1 VSEPMSCLQLSMR
14 ILAAICALI
23 FIVTLPFGLLAF
35 FSSNVIFSPEEL
47 SSTLSESLIASG
59 VLRRSIT
66 EMLSEMEF
74 GDDFEDD
81 TEVRQALS
89 DLSADEWDRIIDLLL
104 PDAWMENQLKG
115 AVMSIHTWLDDDRL
129 TPGIEI
135 DLRPI
140 KARMQGE
147 SMLEV
152 IDLIV
157 DSWPTC
163 TQEQVDRMRQASVE
177 AGHPVILY
185 CEPPEPF
192 RSELID
198 FATRRF
204 QSFFRDLP
212 ATFSAFDTEQNDLNL
227 DDVLLLKERI
237 RTIRAFTMGGWLL
250 SAALLGLIMI
260 LAIRSWRDVAIWW
273 GLPVL
278 IAGILTIALGFS
290 AGTAFNRYWQ
300 QASVEF
306 RQQSSALYDLLLIP
320 VTAVREKV
328 TGEVMGAGV
337 LITIM
342 GIAILVIGYLFHRAV
357 RPAVPTSSQN
367 VVSPGSVTPPAYAD
381 SGGLETT
388 PVPPPANDE
397 NGERPSGM
405 FG

>member
-23 FIVTLPFGLLAF
+23 FIITLPLGLLAF
-35 FSSNVIFSPEEL
+35 FSSNVIFNPEEL
-47 SSTLSESLIASG
+47 SSTLNESLISSG
-59 VLRRSIT
+59 VLRSSIT
-66 EMLSEMEF
+66 EMLSEMDF

-81 TEVRQALS
+81 TEVRRALS
-89 DLSADEWDRIIDLLL
+89 DLSVDEWDRIVDLLL
-104 PDAWMENQLKG
+104 PDAWMENQIKG
-115 AVMSIHTWLDDDRL
+115 AVMSINTWLDDDRL

-140 KARMQGE
+140 KARMQGGGM
-147 SMLEV
+147 SEV

-163 TQEQVDRMRQASVE
+163 TQEQVDRMQQASLEV
-177 AGHPVILY
+177 GHPAILY
-185 CEPPEPF
+185 CEPPEPD
-192 RSELID
+192 RTELVE
-198 FATRRF
+198 FATQRF

-212 ATFSAFDTEQNDLNL
+212 PTFSAFDTEQNDLNL
-227 DDVLLLKERI
+227 DNVLLLKERI

-273 GLPVL
+273 GLPL
-278 IAGILTIALGFS
+278 LMAGILTIALGFS
-290 AGTAFNRYWQ
+290 AGTTFNHYWQ

-306 RQQSSALYDLLLIP
+306 RQQSSALYDMLLVP

-328 TGEVMGAGV
+328 TGEVTGVGV

-342 GIAILVIGYLFHRAV
+342 GIAVLVIGYLFHRAV
-357 RPAVPTSSQN
+357 RPAIANPSQN
-367 VVSPGSVTPPAYAD
+367 VISQGPVSPPANAD
-381 SGGLETT
+381 SGGETT
-388 PVPPPANDE
+388 TPMPPPANDE
-397 NGERPSGM
+397 DGERPSGL

>member
-1 VSEPMSCLQLSMR
+1 MSEPMSCLQLSMR

-163 TQEQVDRMRQASVE
+163 TQEQVDRMQQASVE

-185 CEPPEPF
+185 CEPPELSPW
-192 RSELID
+192 E
-198 FATRRF
+198 AGCC
-204 QSFFRDLP
+204 LP
-212 ATFSAFDTEQNDLNL
+212 LC
-227 DDVLLLKERI
+227 
-237 RTIRAFTMGGWLL
+237 
-250 SAALLGLIMI
+250 
-260 LAIRSWRDVAIWW
+260 W
-273 GLPVL
+273 G
-278 IAGILTIALGFS
+278 
-290 AGTAFNRYWQ
+290 
-300 QASVEF
+300 
-306 RQQSSALYDLLLIP
+306 
-320 VTAVREKV
+320 
-328 TGEVMGAGV
+328 
-337 LITIM
+337 
-342 GIAILVIGYLFHRAV
+342 
-357 RPAVPTSSQN
+357 
-367 VVSPGSVTPPAYAD
+367 
-381 SGGLETT
+381 
-388 PVPPPANDE
+388 
-397 NGERPSGM
+397 
-405 FG
+405 

>member
-1 VSEPMSCLQLSMR
+1 VSKQMSCLTLSMR
-14 ILAAICALI
+14 ILAAVFALV
-23 FIVTLPFGLLAF
+23 FIITLPFGLLAF
-35 FSSNVIFSPEEL
+35 FSSNVIFNPEEL
-47 SSTLSESLIASG
+47 SSTLNESLIASG

-81 TEVRQALS
+81 SEVRQALS
-89 DLSADEWDRIIDLLL
+89 DLSVDEWDRIVDRLL
-104 PDAWMENQLKG
+104 PDAWMENQIKG
-115 AVMSIHTWLDDDRL
+115 TVMSIHTWLDDDRL
-129 TPGIEI
+129 TPDIEI
-135 DLRPI
+135 DMRPI

-163 TQEQVDRMRQASVE
+163 TQEQVDRMQQASAE
-177 AGHPVILY
+177 AGYPVILY

-192 RSELID
+192 RSELVD

-204 QSFFRDLP
+204 QSYFHDLP
-212 ATFSAFDTEQNDLNL
+212 ATYSAFDAEQNDLNL

-237 RTIRAFTMGGWLL
+237 RTIRAFTIGGWLL

-278 IAGILTIALGFS
+278 IAGVLTIALGFS
-290 AGTAFNRYWQ
+290 AGTTFTRYWQ
-300 QASVEF
+300 QATVEF
-306 RQQSSALYDLLLIP
+306 HQQSSALYDMLLIP

-328 TGEVMGAGV
+328 TGEVMGMGV
-337 LITIM
+337 LLTIM
-342 GIAILVIGYLFHRAV
+342 GIAILVIGHLFHRAV
-357 RPAVPTSSQN
+357 RPAVPTPSAN
-367 VVSPGSVTPPAYAD
+367 PISPGTVTPPVYVD
-381 SGGLETT
+381 SGGAETT
-388 PVPPPANDE
+388 LAPPPTNDE

>member
-1 VSEPMSCLQLSMR
+1 L
-14 ILAAICALI
+14 
-23 FIVTLPFGLLAF
+23 
-35 FSSNVIFSPEEL
+35 
-47 SSTLSESLIASG
+47 
-59 VLRRSIT
+59 
-66 EMLSEMEF
+66 
-74 GDDFEDD
+74 
-81 TEVRQALS
+81 
-89 DLSADEWDRIIDLLL
+89 
-104 PDAWMENQLKG
+104 
-115 AVMSIHTWLDDDRL
+115 SIHTWLDDDRL

-163 TQEQVDRMRQASVE
+163 TQEQVDRMQQASVE

-212 ATFSAFDTEQNDLNL
+212 AAFSAFDTEQNDLNL

-278 IAGILTIALGFS
+278 IAGLLTIALGFS
-290 AGTAFNRYWQ
+290 AGSTFTRYWQ
-300 QASVEF
+300 EASVEF
-306 RQQSSALYDLLLIP
+306 RQQSSALYEMLLIP

-357 RPAVPTSSQN
+357 RLANPTSSQN
-367 VVSPGSVTPPAYAD
+367 VISPGIVSPPAYTD
-381 SGGLETT
+381 SGGEEMNQ
-388 PVPPPANDE
+388 VPPPANDE